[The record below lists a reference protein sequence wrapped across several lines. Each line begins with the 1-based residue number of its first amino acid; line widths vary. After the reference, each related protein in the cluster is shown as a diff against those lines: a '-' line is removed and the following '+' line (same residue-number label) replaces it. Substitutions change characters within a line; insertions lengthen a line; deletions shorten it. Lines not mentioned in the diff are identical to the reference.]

1 MQLLGDFSNG
11 DLDHVS
17 DAGKKFAKMLQ
28 AGSSRPWPDIL
39 NEMTGS
45 KKLDASA
52 LVEYFSPLEGWLDD
66 QISNL
71 GIPVGWNS
79 TIDDFFPNENS
90 TTAAPTSSSTTTT
103 MSTTTTTAT
112 TTKDSSAFTTKPMVV
127 IYILLLALIL
137 VNNNG

>member
-1 MQLLGDFSNG
+1 MPLLGDFSNG

-45 KKLDASA
+45 KKLNASA

-90 TTAAPTSSSTTTT
+90 TTAAPTSSTTK

-137 VNNNG
+137 VNDNA